1 MPNEVDAER
10 PFIERNIKF
19 TRLAYGLDKVESK
32 DFPAEE
38 TLTLADI
45 KRNDLTIKNI
55 RLWEH
60 RPLLATYAQ
69 LQEIRTYYKF
79 VDVDNDRYQID
90 GNYRQ
95 VMLSAR
101 ELSHQHLPSRIW
113 INEHLTYTHGYGV
126 VFGPV
131 NQVTPEG
138 LPEFFIKDIPPASTI
153 DSVKII
159 RPEIYYRELAND
171 YVFTKTTARELDYPS
186 GDQNIYTTYEG
197 RGGVTIDSFWR
208 KVLFS
213 AHHATLR
220 ILLSEDIT
228 RQSRILYHRQIQE
241 RV

>member
-38 TLTLADI
+38 TLTLADL

-90 GNYRQ
+90 GTYRQ

-159 RPEIYYRELAND
+159 RPEIYYGELAND
-171 YVFTKTTARELDYPS
+171 YVFIKTTARELD
-186 GDQNIYTTYEG
+186 
-197 RGGVTIDSFWR
+197 
-208 KVLFS
+208 
-213 AHHATLR
+213 
-220 ILLSEDIT
+220 
-228 RQSRILYHRQIQE
+228 
-241 RV
+241 